1 MGAWT
6 SYRARAAST
15 AGLVVLVL
23 ALALGV
29 TAGAQAQ
36 SVELAAP
43 YEYLGW
49 GSPQPP
55 AEVLATSGLHDLTLA
70 FVLSHGNCNPQ
81 WDGRR
86 PLLGG
91 ADQAAIE
98 AVRAAG
104 GDVDV
109 SFGGWSGR
117 KLGSVCKTPQALAG
131 AYQTVIDAYS
141 LHAIDIDIEHGEF
154 TNKTTRARVVAALAI
169 VQGDDP
175 GLQIS
180 VTFGTGE
187 SGPEGAGQSLIADAA
202 AIGFQPSVWT
212 VMPFDFGAPMANMA
226 QTSIHAAEGVAHEL
240 SSRYGLSLA
249 AAYQHVGVSS
259 MNGRT
264 DESDETV
271 SVADFQTILG
281 FASEHHLG
289 RLSFWAVNRDRPCP
303 QGSHEEDSCSG
314 ISQQPLQF
322 SDLLAQFHG

>member
-6 SYRARAAST
+6 SYRARMAST
-15 AGLVVLVL
+15 VGLVALAL
-23 ALALGV
+23 ALALGLS
-29 TAGAQAQ
+29 GSAQAQ
-36 SVELAAP
+36 PVELAAP

-55 AEVLATSGLHDLTLA
+55 AEALAATGLHDLTLA
-70 FVLSHGNCNPQ
+70 FVLSHGKCDPQ

-98 AVRAAG
+98 AIRAAG

-109 SFGGWSGR
+109 SFGGWSGK

-131 AYQTVIDAYS
+131 AYQKVIDGYS
-141 LHAIDIDIEHGEF
+141 LQAIDIDIEHGEF
-154 TNKTTRARVVAALAI
+154 NNKKTRARVVAALAA
-169 VQGDDP
+169 VQGANP
-175 GLQIS
+175 GLEIS
-180 VTFGTGE
+180 VTFATGE

-202 AIGFQPSVWT
+202 AIGFQPSAWT
-212 VMPFDFGAPMANMA
+212 IMPFDFGAPVANMG
-226 QTSIHAAEGVAHEL
+226 QTSIAAAEGLAHEL

-249 AAYQHVGVSS
+249 AAYEHVGISS

-271 SVADFQTILG
+271 SAADFQAMLS
-281 FASEHHLG
+281 FAAGHHLA
-289 RLSFWAVNRDRPCP
+289 RLSFWSVNRDRPCP
-303 QGSHEEDSCSG
+303 QGAHEEDACSG
-314 ISQQPLQF
+314 IAQQPWQF
-322 SDLLAQFHG
+322 SDLLAQYHG

>member
-6 SYRARAAST
+6 SYRARAATT

-29 TAGAQAQ
+29 AAGAQAQ
-36 SVELAAP
+36 TVELAAP

-55 AEVLATSGLHDLTLA
+55 AEVLAASGLHDITLA
-70 FVLSHGNCNPQ
+70 FVLSHGKCNPQ

-91 ADQAAIE
+91 PDQAAI
-98 AVRAAG
+98 AAIRGAG

-109 SFGGWSGR
+109 SFGGWSGK
-117 KLGSVCKTPQALAG
+117 KLGSVCKTPQALTG

-154 TNKTTRARVVAALAI
+154 TNKKTRARVVAALAA
-169 VQGDDP
+169 VQSANP
-175 GLQIS
+175 ALEIS

-202 AIGFQPSVWT
+202 AIGFAPSAWT
-212 VMPFDFGAPMANMA
+212 IMPFDFGAPVANMG
-226 QTSIHAAEGVAHEL
+226 QTSIAAAEGLAREL
-240 SSRYGLSLA
+240 SSRYGVSLA
-249 AAYQHVGVSS
+249 AAYQHVGISS

-271 SVADFQTILG
+271 GVGDFQAMLS
-281 FASEHHLG
+281 FASEHHLA
-289 RLSFWAVNRDRPCP
+289 RLSFWSVNRDRPCP
-303 QGSHEEDSCSG
+303 AGGREEDACSG
-314 ISQQPLQF
+314 IAQQPWQF
-322 SDLLAQFHG
+322 SDLLAQYHG